1 MGTYNFEVQ
10 ERFSQ
15 ECQILMKK
23 EILWSMTAP
32 QQSMTPYAQ
41 SAKAQL
47 MSAKPSVAKF
57 ALIGFIS
64 NVSVS
69 NRLISVLSGKMSHF
83 SAPNANPDQPKR
95 PNPKKWQKRPKH
107 QK

>member
-1 MGTYNFEVQ
+1 
-10 ERFSQ
+10 
-15 ECQILMKK
+15 MKK

-41 SAKAQL
+41 FAKAQH

-83 SAPNANPDQPKR
+83 SAPNANPDHPKR
-95 PNPKKWQKRPKH
+95 PNPKAPLSLNKSLVRGFEILETREKKSLDN
-107 QK
+107 